1 MYVILLSQD
10 LKAQLEELDVQTQS
24 IDSHVSSLASATP
37 SGEDEV
43 HMYVCMYVCMYECGI
58 AGDFCRRKLADLEG
72 KSSLY
77 VYRT

>member
-43 HMYVCMYVCMYECGI
+43 HMYVCMYVCTN
-58 AGDFCRRKLADLEG
+58 
-72 KSSLY
+72 
-77 VYRT
+77 VV